1 MVTSEQR
8 RRPRPWAIALGLIAV
23 AMIPVLAVAAMAGGD
38 DGASAACETA
48 SVEEQ
53 ALLTRSVLDV
63 LPAGSVRDVVKDSQ
77 YDETCAFGGTELSA
91 RWDTVTGKAMIAA
104 LESAGWKRAAGAA
117 PDWYTNDERPTGA
130 GASTNDNDSPNIVL
144 MRTVEG
150 RTLDLAV
157 DQEGLYALITRGSA
171 S

>member
-1 MVTSEQR
+1 VVTDQQR
-8 RRPRPWAIALGLIAV
+8 RRPRPWAIALGLIAI
-23 AMIPVLAVAAMAGGD
+23 AAIPVLAVAAMAGSD
-38 DGASAACETA
+38 DGSSATCETA
-48 SVEEQ
+48 SADEQ

-63 LPAGSVRDVVKDSQ
+63 LPAGSVREVAKDSQ
-77 YDETCAFGGTELSA
+77 YDESCTFGGTELSA
-91 RWDTVTGKAMIAA
+91 RWDQATGKAMIAV
-104 LESAGWKRAAGAA
+104 LEAAGWKRAAGAA
-117 PDWYTNDERPTGA
+117 PDWYADDERPTGA

-157 DQEGLYALITRGSA
+157 DQEGLYAIVARGSA